1 MKKKNKKLKTRS
13 YTEISEMLKQQQEHI
28 CIIDKYLHPILSDL
42 NISTDPKSY
51 ARFAMAHIFA
61 NIRNSY
67 QDGISISQALIK
79 SQPYYISTALPH
91 ALRTAQE
98 SLIDLAYIMSD
109 LKNKQGNEYLRYLK
123 FILTIENEELKRL
136 GLDNTSAENLLKNN
150 FPPDLELPKRTGQW
164 TDTSRKE
171 KIKKGLKLYKIEP
184 PQLSDFRFDFH
195 SNLSSAA
202 HGNSNTIYTLI
213 QTPEENRPKLE
224 ADLTLSVAHFEATLG
239 SALKCYVRLY
249 LGRSKNYA
257 EIVKL
262 LDN

>member
-1 MKKKNKKLKTRS
+1 MKKKTDELKILS
-13 YTEISEMLKQQQEHI
+13 HAEISGMLKQQQEHI
-28 CIIDKYLHPILSDL
+28 CIIDKYLHPILLDL
-42 NISTDPKSY
+42 NIPADPKSY
-51 ARFAMAHIFA
+51 ARFVMAHIFA

-67 QDGISISQALIK
+67 QDGISISQTLIK
-79 SQPYYISTALPH
+79 NQPYYISTALPH

-123 FILTIENEELKRL
+123 FIIDRESELWHKKKLPKNRYNKMFPPELNLKRKSK
-136 GLDNTSAENLLKNN
+136 TEWSY
-150 FPPDLELPKRTGQW
+150 
-164 TDTSRKE
+164 TSRKE

-184 PQLSDFRFDFH
+184 LHFSDFRFDFH
-195 SNLSSAA
+195 SDLSSAA

-224 ADLTLSVAHFEATLG
+224 ADLTLSVAHFETTLE

-249 LGRSKNYA
+249 LGRSKDYT
-257 EIVKL
+257 EMVKL